1 MSSAPVLPLAVRPL
15 DLSFSPASRE
25 LLPSSNQHSF
35 LVLPSPP
42 SSVTSMGSHHITSGG
57 MAPVQLAPMYSGLPG
72 LSPAATAPPVF
83 STPFPGNHH
92 HHGYSPFL
100 PTIHPGFSP
109 VGYPPYQPMY
119 QFGSLAPHLFSS
131 NGVPFVSQPLP
142 FTPHLTTRPSH
153 ASPFNMGDVNHSLP
167 DEVLTSSRGRGR
179 RGGHTTGRGG
189 TTRGGASGS
198 GRGRGR
204 GGKKVDYPI
213 SLAPA
218 MTFDPPVID
227 LTSDDSRQPQQ
238 QALQPAPPPPY
249 SNASSTRGRPA
260 SGRGSRG
267 GRGARGGGGGGRGE
281 AASALKFANAP
292 SDFHQPISP
301 QAFGGN
307 GFIQAGNS
315 STSRREYYEKPGPTK
330 RPKLAPVRSSH
341 LPHTHTHTHQ
351 ILRWISFVFRIR
363 QNLWM
368 MLMATSLSN
377 SALIFHNVS
386 VHSNLVLFF
395 FFFFPPHSKL
405 FFISFLFFFQDK
417 IIRLLGE
424 GTFGKVLEC
433 ADSMSGT
440 KVAVKVIKSIQKVCF
455 TSSSLFL
462 FMMMTPFALVA
473 FFLTQYRDAAMC
485 EINIFDS
492 LKKGDPNNNKYHPPS
507 FHPQTLVKL
516 SFTIPFSV

>member
-1 MSSAPVLPLAVRPL
+1 
-15 DLSFSPASRE
+15 
-25 LLPSSNQHSF
+25 
-35 LVLPSPP
+35 
-42 SSVTSMGSHHITSGG
+42 MGSHHITSGG
-57 MAPVQLAPMYSGLPG
+57 MAPVQLAPMYSGLPC

-83 STPFPGNHH
+83 STPFPGDHH

-249 SNASSTRGRPA
+249 SNASSTRGRPT

-267 GRGARGGGGGGRGE
+267 GRGARGGGGGGGRGE
-281 AASALKFANAP
+281 AANALKFANAP

-330 RPKLAPVRSSH
+330 RPKLAPVRRS
-341 LPHTHTHTHQ
+341 PTCHTPPQ
-351 ILRWISFVFRIR
+351 KKLSWISFVFRIR

-377 SALIFHNVS
+377 SALIFPNVG
-386 VHSNLVLFF
+386 VHSNFRSFFLFF
-395 FFFFPPHSKL
+395 FFFF
-405 FFISFLFFFQDK
+405 FFF
-417 IIRLLGE
+417 
-424 GTFGKVLEC
+424 F
-433 ADSMSGT
+433 
-440 KVAVKVIKSIQKVCF
+440 
-455 TSSSLFL
+455 
-462 FMMMTPFALVA
+462 
-473 FFLTQYRDAAMC
+473 
-485 EINIFDS
+485 
-492 LKKGDPNNNKYHPPS
+492 PS
-507 FHPQTLVKL
+507 FQTLL
-516 SFTIPFSV
+516 SFFFFSFFKIK